1 MVQCK
6 SPQRQQR
13 MRIGNLQLK
22 NNVFLAPMA
31 GITDLPFRT
40 IARSFGCG
48 IAYTEMVSAIGLAR
62 KMEKTLRYIA
72 SNPSDRPLGIQVFG
86 KEPEVLAEAAK
97 IAEQCGADLID
108 LNMGCPVK
116 KVVKTGAG
124 AALMKDPLRAG
135 AVMREIRKATSLPL
149 TVKIRS
155 GWNTHRTNAIEI
167 GRIAENSGFD
177 AVTLHP
183 RTADQG
189 YSGRADRGLI
199 GELKEHLRI
208 PVIGNGDIRI
218 PRDAGAMLAE
228 TGCDAVMIGR
238 GALGNPWLIANI
250 ISYLSGGEV
259 SFPSLS
265 EREAVII
272 RHLELAA
279 GLFGERVG
287 IRDFRKHLLWYT
299 KGLEGSARF
308 REKAGQISDRDS
320 AIAAMREYFHA
331 IESSTAPFPSY

>member
-1 MVQCK
+1 MK
-6 SPQRQQR
+6 IS
-13 MRIGNLQLK
+13 NLQLK

-48 IAYTEMVSAIGLAR
+48 IAFTEMISGIGLVR
-62 KMEKTLRYIA
+62 KTQKTLRYIG

-86 KEPEVLAEAAK
+86 NDPEVLAEAALT
-97 IAEQCGADLID
+97 AERYGADLID

-116 KVVKTGAG
+116 KVTKTGAG

-135 AVMREIRKATSLPL
+135 AVMREMRKATSLPL
-149 TVKIRS
+149 TLKIRS
-155 GWNTHRTNAIEI
+155 GWNARQINALEI
-167 GRIAENSGFD
+167 GRIAEDSGFD

-189 YSGRADRGLI
+189 YSGRANRGLI
-199 GELKEHLRI
+199 GELKECLHI
-208 PVIGNGDIRI
+208 PVIGSGDIHT
-218 PRDAGAMLAE
+218 PQDAGAMLSE
-228 TGCDAVMIGR
+228 TGCDAVMVGR
-238 GALGNPWLIANI
+238 GALGNPWIIANI

-265 EREAVII
+265 EREAIII
-272 RHLELAA
+272 RHL
-279 GLFGERVG
+279 GLSVDFFGEHVG

-299 KGLEGSARF
+299 KGLKGSARF
-308 REKAGQISDRDS
+308 REEAGQIRDRDS
-320 AIAAMREYFHA
+320 AIKAMRDYFRIIGNDTA
-331 IESSTAPFPSY
+331 ASMTSTSGNTLT